1 MLCIHHQCGF
11 IWVSEFNT
19 LRHLFSIGNSTPAKV
34 VRLHH
39 PNRLFCW
46 PHTKLSFCIV
56 QDLAKKKNRITVF
69 STSKW
74 KVLHRCPSICVAKL
88 KSKAKPKNRRRV
100 GTLLDSEAINKIWTM
115 LLACMAGV
123 KRVGEK
129 GRGEW
134 GKRNTG
140 SFSLFPV
147 ALPPSPPLLLL
158 ASATRAT
165 MLCTPNRARFPKG
178 RLTRIQD

>member
-1 MLCIHHQCGF
+1 MVYTFWGQRFFNQVYKEECVVNYIGYIGSVLFEGISFSICTLFPCYLLRINNIMGYISACCAIHHQCGF

-69 STSKW
+69 STSK
-74 KVLHRCPSICVAKL
+74 
-88 KSKAKPKNRRRV
+88 
-100 GTLLDSEAINKIWTM
+100 
-115 LLACMAGV
+115 
-123 KRVGEK
+123 
-129 GRGEW
+129 
-134 GKRNTG
+134 
-140 SFSLFPV
+140 
-147 ALPPSPPLLLL
+147 
-158 ASATRAT
+158 
-165 MLCTPNRARFPKG
+165 
-178 RLTRIQD
+178 

>member
-1 MLCIHHQCGF
+1 MVYTFWGQRFFNQVYKGECVVNYIGYIGSVLFEGISFSFCTLFPCYLVRINNIMGCSSASCAVIINVVIHHYLSL
-11 IWVSEFNT
+11 IL

-74 KVLHRCPSICVAKL
+74 KVLHRCPSILRCQIKV
-88 KSKAKPKNRRRV
+88 KSKTKK
-100 GTLLDSEAINKIWTM
+100 
-115 LLACMAGV
+115 
-123 KRVGEK
+123 
-129 GRGEW
+129 
-134 GKRNTG
+134 
-140 SFSLFPV
+140 
-147 ALPPSPPLLLL
+147 
-158 ASATRAT
+158 
-165 MLCTPNRARFPKG
+165 
-178 RLTRIQD
+178 